1 MELVIGTATFGTDYG
16 VANQGRV
23 QSESDALAIL
33 TEAQNLGVSN
43 LDTSPAYSNA
53 EEIIGKFHSSG
64 LKFSCYSKISRNML
78 NSPIETLFSLRN
90 SLELM
95 RIDSLQGLYFH
106 NPAELLAKDPKNI
119 ETLIDA
125 IQETEKVEKIGA
137 SVYDS
142 GEILAIRQRHPR
154 ISLFQVPENI
164 ADQRLRHS
172 DHIKSLHESGIEFH
186 VRSIFLQGLLL
197 MKKAPA
203 HLANVQP
210 FLDKLGA
217 TANRQNC
224 SPLDLCLSYVRQLGW
239 ASKLVVGISEST
251 QLREIQRA
259 MEIGNKD
266 IEFEGV
272 LPDNIRDPRKWIHE

>member
-33 TEAQNLGVSN
+33 AEAQNLGVSN

-53 EEIIGKFHSSG
+53 EEIIGKFHSAG

-106 NPAELLAKDPKNI
+106 NPTKLLAKDPKSI
-119 ETLIDA
+119 EILIDA

-137 SVYDS
+137 SVYEL
-142 GEILAIRQRHPR
+142 GEILAIRERHPR

-197 MKKAPA
+197 MKNAPA
-203 HLANVQP
+203 HLANAQP
-210 FLDKLGA
+210 FLDKLSA
-217 TANRQNC
+217 TANSQNC

-259 MEIGNKD
+259 MEISNKD
-266 IEFEGV
+266 IEFEEV
-272 LPDNIRDPRKWIHE
+272 LPNKIRDPRKWIHE